1 VAQRIVTIRTDDV
14 TGKEIEEGAGAT
26 ISFAVGSNQYE
37 IDLDDK
43 GAEKF
48 HKALQYYIDRARRV
62 GKSNVSPIRN
72 GRKNTSDVDPAAVR
86 VWAVDNGIEVSSRGR
101 IKGDV
106 VAQFRA
112 AGN

>member
-1 VAQRIVTIRTDDV
+1 MAQKIVTIRTDDV
-14 TGKEIEEGAGAT
+14 TGKEIEDGTGET
-26 ISFAVGSNQYE
+26 ISFAVGTSQYE

-62 GKSNVSPIRN
+62 GRSNVSAIRGN
-72 GRKNTSDVDPAAVR
+72 RKSTSDIDPAAVR
-86 VWAVDNGIEVSSRGR
+86 VWAENNGIDVNSRGR
-101 IKGDV
+101 IKGEV